1 MKRFLRIYVEA
12 FAFMLAILVPVGG
25 VIAPILL
32 WLAYDNKLWLL
43 LYILIVPLIVAVLD
57 WMERMG

>member
-12 FAFMLAILVPVGG
+12 FAIMLAILVPIVG
-25 VIAPILL
+25 VLAPIFLY
-32 WLAYDNKLWLL
+32 LAYDNKLWFL

-57 WMERMG
+57 WMEMVG